1 MKNLKKLAALLLA
14 LVMALTLAACGGG
27 SGGGGKKSSP
37 VGKYLGEEV
46 YTSDDEWVPMD
57 DLYNLGENYIELL
70 EGGKG
75 YFCMEDDVREIEWT
89 LEDDGTLTLD
99 SYGSLCTGTLEDDLI
114 SLETYFGF
122 DLLTTFR
129 KGKNLSAAGANAG
142 ELTLADFAEEYGGDW
157 HGLGAFREAN
167 GAFADLDGTAHEIL
181 ARLLF
186 DDDGSCRVW
195 IAMYLDGDNE
205 LNFADLSARVVPDD
219 DTVLELR
226 GYFMGDE
233 IQDGILSVDET
244 GALYISCEIGDKFDE
259 DFVDMLATLRHL
271 DDEDWTDDDY
281 VRLPESAVEHYRGM
295 SFLDI
300 ADTFKV
306 DTFLIPE

>member
-1 MKNLKKLAALLLA
+1 
-14 LVMALTLAACGGG
+14 
-27 SGGGGKKSSP
+27 
-37 VGKYLGEEV
+37 
-46 YTSDDEWVPMD
+46 
-57 DLYNLGENYIELL
+57 
-70 EGGKG
+70 
-75 YFCMEDDVREIEWT
+75 
-89 LEDDGTLTLD
+89 
-99 SYGSLCTGTLEDDLI
+99 
-114 SLETYFGF
+114 
-122 DLLTTFR
+122 
-129 KGKNLSAAGANAG
+129 
-142 ELTLADFAEEYGGDW
+142 
-157 HGLGAFREAN
+157 
-167 GAFADLDGTAHEIL
+167 
-181 ARLLF
+181 
-186 DDDGSCRVW
+186 
-195 IAMYLDGDNE
+195 MYLDGDNE

-219 DTVLELR
+219 DTGLELR

-233 IQDGILSVDET
+233 IQDGTLSVDET